1 MGGMGWFWGR
11 LGLVVLGCSAVTA
24 GAGAQSP
31 PLTPPPEPEHF
42 EVALHARSQRASARA
57 EQAAWLSVTVPL
69 DKLALPRVVAKPTVA
84 VPIALAPVPATPPHA
99 PPTSSTQAPAASA
112 PVASVPAPS
121 APAAPPLTFRQV
133 RLLSEFSRRAT
144 VVALGV
150 AGVAA
155 ERRRLDSLSSRAR
168 ASALLPELRLR
179 AVRNTDQALRWVP
192 TADDPTRVTQADGA
206 GLILEGSATFRLD
219 RLLFAREELTVER
232 VRLHAGEASSKLEAR
247 VQAALLGLFRARE
260 LACSSEVDEARTPQ
274 LLKVVELFAELN
286 NLTAGWFSEQAPSFG
301 REVWGFPEAV
311 LGVCSAPLPP
321 PAAAMTIPVASLE
334 NSE

>member
-11 LGLVVLGCSAVTA
+11 LGLVLLGCTAVTA

-31 PLTPPPEPEHF
+31 PLTPSPEPGHF
-42 EVALHARSQRASARA
+42 EVTLHARSQRASARA

-69 DKLALPRVVAKPTVA
+69 DKLALPRVAAKPTAA
-84 VPIALAPVPATPPHA
+84 VPVALAPVPATPPQA
-99 PPTSSTQAPAASA
+99 SPTPSPQS

-121 APAAPPLTFRQV
+121 VPAAPPLTFRQM
-133 RLLSEFSRRAT
+133 RFLSEFSRRAT

-232 VRLHAGEASSKLEAR
+232 VRLHAGEAGSKLEAR

-260 LACSSEVDEARTPQ
+260 LACSSEVDEAKTPQ
-274 LLKVVELFAELN
+274 LLKVVELFAELD

-311 LGVCSAPLPP
+311 LGVCSGPLPP
-321 PAAAMTIPVASLE
+321 PTPAATIPVASLE